1 MQQGNNM
8 QNLKNI
14 SNKKLNHS
22 AFTMIELVFVI
33 VILGIL
39 AGVAIPKL
47 AATRSDA
54 EITKGR
60 ADIASIRSAIVT
72 ERQSRLIKGINSF
85 IPRGT
90 GTYTAGGSTYRQMDN
105 GGLFGGVLSYPIAN
119 VANTNGKWSSSTSGT
134 YKFRVKGVDTVFT
147 YYDSTAGATQRGTFV
162 CTSGS
167 NDCDALT
174 Q

>member
-1 MQQGNNM
+1 M
-8 QNLKNI
+8 KNFKKI
-14 SNKKLNHS
+14 SNKQLNHT
-22 AFTMIELVFVI
+22 AFTMIEVVFVI

-60 ADIASIRSAIVT
+60 ADVASIRSAIVT
-72 ERQSRLIKGINSF
+72 ERQSRLIKGISSF
-85 IPRGT
+85 IPKGAA
-90 GTYTAGGSTYRQMDN
+90 TYTAGGDTYNQMDK
-105 GGLFGGVLSYPIAN
+105 GGLFGGILSYPIAN
-119 VANTNGKWSSSTSGT
+119 VANTNGKWSSSASGT
-134 YKFRVKGVDTVFT
+134 YNFRVKGVNTTFT
-147 YYDSTAGATQRGTFV
+147 YYDSTAAKAKRGTFV

-167 NDCDALT
+167 NDCDALS